1 MLTLTENAT
10 SLVKTLTTQA
20 VDSPEGGLRISSPEP
35 DSTTFSVAVAPAPE
49 AEDQVIVDGD
59 ARVFVEENASA
70 VLDDKVLDAQ
80 LDEQGAVHFQ
90 LGLQA

>member
-1 MLTLTENAT
+1 
-10 SLVKTLTTQA
+10 
-20 VDSPEGGLRISSPEP
+20 
-35 DSTTFSVAVAPAPE
+35 VAPAPQ
-49 AEDQVIVDGD
+49 ADDQVIIEGD

-70 VLDDKVLDAQ
+70 ALDDKVLDAQ

>member
-10 SLVKTLTTQA
+10 TLVKSLTTQA

-35 DSTTFSVAVAPAPE
+35 NATTFAVAVAPAPQ
-49 AEDQVIVDGD
+49 ADDQVIIDGD

-70 VLDDKVLDAQ
+70 ALDDKVLDAQ

>member
-35 DSTTFSVAVAPAPE
+35 DSTTFSVTVAPAPE
-49 AEDQVIVDGD
+49 ADDQVIVEGD
-59 ARVFVEENASA
+59 ARVFVEENAST

>member
-10 SLVKTLTTQA
+10 TLVKSLTTQA

-35 DSTTFSVAVAPAPE
+35 NATTFSVAVAPAPQ
-49 AEDQVIVDGD
+49 ADDQVIVDGE

-70 VLDDKVLDAQ
+70 ALDDKVLDAQ

-90 LGLQA
+90 LGLHA

>member
-10 SLVKTLTTQA
+10 TLVKSLTTQA

-35 DSTTFSVAVAPAPE
+35 NATTFSVAVAPAPQ
-49 AEDQVIVDGD
+49 ADDQVIIEGD

-70 VLDDKVLDAQ
+70 ALDDKVLDAQ

>member
-10 SLVKTLTTQA
+10 TIVKTLTTQA
-20 VDSPEGGLRISSPEP
+20 VDSPEGGLRISSPDP
-35 DSTTFSVAVAPAPE
+35 NATTFSVAVAPAPE
-49 AEDQVIVDGD
+49 AADQVIVDGD

-70 VLDDKVLDAQ
+70 ALDDKVLDAG

-90 LGLQA
+90 LGLQQ

>member
-10 SLVKTLTTQA
+10 TLVKSLTTQA

-35 DSTTFSVAVAPAPE
+35 NATTFSVAVAPAPQ
-49 AEDQVIVDGD
+49 ADDQVIVDGE

-70 VLDDKVLDAQ
+70 ALDDNVLDAQ

>member
-10 SLVKTLTTQA
+10 TLVKSLTTQA

-35 DSTTFSVAVAPAPE
+35 NATTFSVAVAPAPQ
-49 AEDQVIVDGD
+49 ADDQVIVDGE

-70 VLDDKVLDAQ
+70 ALDDKVLDAQ